1 MITDI
6 SHLYKLESLQT
17 KIDKKANV
25 FNFFR
30 VFASFLVLYSH
41 AYHIYGAGADPLT
54 NLSGYYTGSF
64 AVLVFFSISGFF
76 IINSAMNRT
85 TFQFIV
91 ARVARIF
98 PALIV
103 ANLVTI
109 LIILPLSTSYS
120 LPELLNISE
129 TFRYLQTNSLLNS
142 VQFIIPGVFDS
153 HPDKA
158 INGSLWTLPLEIR
171 AYILTFIIVAFGF
184 TNNRLRFNCFVVVT
198 ILFYLNFNDFFI
210 SAFPIPGSHKL
221 FAVFL
226 FGSGLY
232 LNRDY
237 IFVSPL
243 LSLFSFLILLFFR
256 EYLNDITLLF
266 LIVYFVISTAYT
278 LSSFFKDNI
287 SNDYSYGLY
296 LYAYPC
302 SQLAYEICQEYGFF
316 EYFILLTFTTFLFSY
331 LSWHLVEKNI
341 MQYIKVK
348 MHKTI

>member
-1 MITDI
+1 MIVNF
-6 SHLYKLESLQT
+6 SQLFKVESLQT
-17 KIDKKANV
+17 KVDNKTNI
-25 FNFFR
+25 FSFIR

-41 AYHIYGAGADPLT
+41 AYHIYGSGADPLT

-76 IINSAMNRT
+76 IVNSAMNRT
-85 TFQFIV
+85 TFQFV
-91 ARVARIF
+91 AARVGRIF

-103 ANLVTI
+103 ANLITI
-109 LIILPLSTSYS
+109 LVILPISTNYS
-120 LPELLNISE
+120 LSGLLDISE
-129 TFRYLQTNSLLNS
+129 TFTYLQTNSLLNS

-158 INGSLWTLPLEIR
+158 INGSLWTLPLELR
-171 AYILTFIIVAFGF
+171 AYILTFFIVAFGF
-184 TNNRLRFNCFVVVT
+184 TKNRLRFNCFVIVT

-210 SAFPIPGSHKL
+210 SAFPVPGSHKL

-226 FGSGLY
+226 FGSALY

-237 IFVSPL
+237 VFVSPL
-243 LSLFSFLILLFFR
+243 LSLISFILLLFFR
-256 EYLNDITLLF
+256 EHFSDIVLLF

-278 LSSFFKDNI
+278 LSVFFKDNI

-302 SQLAYEICQEYGFF
+302 SQLAYALCLDYGFF
-316 EYFILLTFTTFLFSY
+316 EYFIVLTLITFIFSY
-331 LSWHLVEKNI
+331 LSWHLVEKRL
-341 MQYIKVK
+341 MQYIKAK
-348 MHKTI
+348 MQKSA